1 MLSVN
6 YSLNC
11 TTFDP
16 KGKIL
21 QVSTYNLSK
30 PGIHESIPHGS
41 SYHQPQDPLSVFADT
56 AFSHAWLS
64 ASASDEHAHFDHGS
78 SFLSS

>member
-6 YSLNC
+6 YSLSC

-21 QVSTYNLSK
+21 QVRLLYFVFDLILYRLNMQKKQSNK
-30 PGIHESIPHGS
+30 D
-41 SYHQPQDPLSVFADT
+41 QPL
-56 AFSHAWLS
+56 
-64 ASASDEHAHFDHGS
+64 
-78 SFLSS
+78 

>member
-11 TTFDP
+11 VTFDP

-21 QVSTYNLSK
+21 QVIIL
-30 PGIHESIPHGS
+30 
-41 SYHQPQDPLSVFADT
+41 
-56 AFSHAWLS
+56 
-64 ASASDEHAHFDHGS
+64 S
-78 SFLSS
+78 SFIITINRLSMLKKLSNKDQPLLV

>member
-11 TTFDP
+11 VTFDP

-21 QVSTYNLSK
+21 QVRPILPS
-30 PGIHESIPHGS
+30 H
-41 SYHQPQDPLSVFADT
+41 PLLD
-56 AFSHAWLS
+56 
-64 ASASDEHAHFDHGS
+64 
-78 SFLSS
+78 

>member
-11 TTFDP
+11 VTFDP

-21 QVSTYNLSK
+21 QVSQA
-30 PGIHESIPHGS
+30 HENN
-41 SYHQPQDPLSVFADT
+41 VVEKAKFACILIIILVD
-56 AFSHAWLS
+56 
-64 ASASDEHAHFDHGS
+64 
-78 SFLSS
+78 

>member
-1 MLSVN
+1 MFSAN

-21 QVSTYNLSK
+21 QVSHPLTLTNSSLLIRLTSLKK
-30 PGIHESIPHGS
+30 P
-41 SYHQPQDPLSVFADT
+41 
-56 AFSHAWLS
+56 
-64 ASASDEHAHFDHGS
+64 
-78 SFLSS
+78 

>member
-1 MLSVN
+1 MFSAN

-21 QVSTYNLSK
+21 QVSRGKLYQQNN
-30 PGIHESIPHGS
+30 
-41 SYHQPQDPLSVFADT
+41 Y
-56 AFSHAWLS
+56 
-64 ASASDEHAHFDHGS
+64 
-78 SFLSS
+78 

>member
-11 TTFDP
+11 VTFDP

-21 QVSTYNLSK
+21 QVFISHLKLISPLYVVDWIRE
-30 PGIHESIPHGS
+30 GGS
-41 SYHQPQDPLSVFADT
+41 
-56 AFSHAWLS
+56 
-64 ASASDEHAHFDHGS
+64 
-78 SFLSS
+78 